1 MTDQPWT
8 GRRVHVLGIGGAG
21 MSAYALAAQA
31 LGATVTGSDRASSPY
46 LERVRAAGIAAVV
59 GHDGANVPAGDGVEV
74 FASTAVPADN
84 PEVVAAHARGL
95 EVRPREDLLAE
106 LTALRRTIAVAGAH
120 GKTTTSAMVAH
131 VLLECGL
138 DPGYLIGGVVRS
150 TGSNGAWGGGEWLV
164 VEADESDRSM
174 LRLHV
179 DVAVVTNVELD
190 HHATYADLD
199 ELEDCFRAFLRGAP
213 QAIVWRRPELLALR
227 EKLPVIAYD
236 VDDADA
242 ALSAQGSRFAWRGE
256 EVVLR
261 VPGIHNARNAAAAL
275 EASALV
281 GVAPADAVR
290 AIGTFAGAGRRFER
304 LGETAWGALVVDDY
318 AHHPTEVAATIAA
331 ARTLG
336 AGRRVV
342 AIFQPH
348 LYSRTQALAGDF
360 GTALRG
366 ADEVVLLDVYPAR
379 ERAED
384 FPGVSSQ
391 LVVWATD
398 DRAHWWRRPESAP
411 GLLEKLSGRGDV
423 LLFMGAGDIDRLA
436 RSFVV

>member
-1 MTDQPWT
+1 
-8 GRRVHVLGIGGAG
+8 

-31 LGATVTGSDRASSPY
+31 LGATVTGSDRAPSPY

-59 GHDGANVPAGDGVEV
+59 GHDGANLPAGDDVEV

-84 PEVVAAHARGL
+84 PEVVAARERGL
-95 EVRPREDLLAE
+95 AVRPREDLLAA
-106 LTALRRTIAVAGAH
+106 LTGLRRTIAVAGAH

-150 TGSNGAWGGGEWLV
+150 TGSNGAWGSGEWLV

-179 DVAVVTNVELD
+179 EVAVVTNVELD
-190 HHATYADLD
+190 HHATFGSLA
-199 ELEDCFRAFLRGAP
+199 ELEDCFRTFLRGAP
-213 QAIVWRRPELLALR
+213 QAIVWKRPELLALR
-227 EKLPVIAYD
+227 EDFPVIAYD
-236 VDDADA
+236 VEDPV
-242 ALSAQGSRFAWRGE
+242 LSGGGSRFAWRGE
-256 EVVLR
+256 AVVLD
-261 VPGIHNARNAAAAL
+261 VPGIHNARNAVAAL
-275 EASALV
+275 EASALA
-281 GVAPADAVR
+281 GVAPRDAVR
-290 AIGTFAGAGRRFER
+290 AIGSFAGAGRRFER

-336 AGRRVV
+336 AGRRVL

-348 LYSRTQALAGDF
+348 LYSRTQALAGEF
-360 GTALRG
+360 GAALLG
-366 ADEVVLLDVYPAR
+366 ADEVVVLDIYPAR
-379 ERAED
+379 ERAAD
-384 FPGVSSQ
+384 FPGVSSE
-391 LVVWATD
+391 LVVEACD
-398 DRAHWWRRPESAP
+398 GRAHWWRHPDAAP
-411 GLLEKLSGRGDV
+411 GLLERLSARGDV

-436 RSFVV
+436 RSCVA